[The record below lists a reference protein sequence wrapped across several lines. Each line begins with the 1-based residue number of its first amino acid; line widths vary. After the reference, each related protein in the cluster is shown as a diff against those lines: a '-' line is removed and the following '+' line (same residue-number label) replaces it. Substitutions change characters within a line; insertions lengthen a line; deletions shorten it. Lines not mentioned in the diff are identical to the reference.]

1 MWRLSDHDRPPRLRH
16 CDEPVCIETARRLAC
31 DAGIIPVVLG
41 SRGEP
46 LDIGRLSRTVPTGMR
61 RALELR
67 DGGCRFAGCDRP
79 AHWCEAH
86 HILFWARG
94 GPTCLTNLVLLCR
107 HHHAMVH
114 EGQWHLTMHPI
125 TLEVR
130 VRRPDGTRHDLTSW
144 PRGPTTSRESR

>member
-1 MWRLSDHDRPPRLRH
+1 
-16 CDEPVCIETARRLAC
+16 VCAETARRLAC

-67 DGGCRFAGCDRP
+67 DGGCRFPGCSRP
-79 AHWCEAH
+79 ASCSDAH
-86 HILFWARG
+86 HILCWARG
-94 GPTCLTNLVLLCR
+94 GPTSLTNLVLLCGF
-107 HHHAMVH
+107 HHTMVH
-114 EGQWHLTMHPI
+114 EGQWTLTMHPI

-130 VRRPDGTRHDLTSW
+130 VRRPDGKRHDLTSW
-144 PRGPTTSRESR
+144 PRGPTAAR